1 MSGVRDFARALLAF
15 AETRTALAAS
25 ELEEQALRLAEIV
38 AWAAMAFFFLGAAVA
53 FLAVLAVLLVR
64 EARPELV
71 AGLIALAF
79 LAAGLAGAVMA
90 RRRLRERPKFLEA
103 TLAELARDRAR
114 IAGEPRADA

>member
-1 MSGVRDFARALLAF
+1 MPGVRELARALIGF

-64 EARPELV
+64 DVRPELV
-71 AGLIALAF
+71 AGSIAIAF
-79 LAAGLAGAVMA
+79 LGAGLAGAAMA
-90 RRRLRERPKFLEA
+90 RRRLRERPRFLEA
-103 TLAELARDRAR
+103 TLAELAKDRTR
-114 IAGEPRADA
+114 IAGEPKADA